1 MIKYIPQ
8 DTQVVFAEVPDEI
21 CLGLNLSLCPHH
33 CPGCHSPYLRED
45 IGEELTSEVLDGLIE
60 KNPGI
65 TCVLFLGGDRY
76 KYDLCQLAAHVS
88 MKYGYKTAWY
98 SGEESLDFYQ
108 VGWYFDYIK
117 VGPYIENL
125 GPLNNPHTNQRLYKI
140 SKFYNRH
147 EIISEDITNKFW
159 KNDNN

>member
-33 CPGCHSPYLRED
+33 CPGCHSPYLRKD
-45 IGEELTSEVLDGLIE
+45 IGEELTPETLDELIE
-60 KNPGI
+60 KNSGI
-65 TCVLFLGGDRY
+65 TCVLFLGGDGD
-76 KYDLCQLAAHVS
+76 KEELKKLAEYVS
-88 MKYGYKTAWY
+88 VKGLKCAWY
-98 SGEESLDFYQ
+98 SGETDIDMWEF
-108 VGWYFDYIK
+108 GWFFDYIK
-117 VGPYIENL
+117 VGPYVESL

-140 SKFYNRH
+140 CRLYNQVK
-147 EIISEDITNKFW
+147 IMLTDITNKFW